1 MTNLSPFNPFLQ
13 IWKTEMTRKIT
24 VLILT
29 NSAFSDEKTYSSPKQ
44 LLLYIQCIN
53 NCCALPCSTWAKSS
67 SLQIIATTTHMK
79 KKEQHFFS
87 TSQAAQDKK
96 QAERL
101 IAFSLKIGLSKTANK
116 QMLFRPVVVYINKHG
131 KKIDSCQTQEGRT
144 QCPILVAPWLYGHTN
159 CTSSKLQLWLVEVT
173 LTYKGTKLLPVKKS
187 SHFFFLHLTMRKYI
201 WTWLKFSLTTVC
213 MPVNSRYSNRS
224 SLLVD
229 WTRGR
234 LHQAELW
241 HTTLM
246 LRARCTSM
254 ASGMCSTLEQTK
266 CRLYL
271 LCTKPSMYKY
281 AQATT
286 CSAAGFQCSPSE
298 AHDSQ
303 CRCMSLL
310 SHGGTPPPPF
320 LI

>member
-1 MTNLSPFNPFLQ
+1 
-13 IWKTEMTRKIT
+13 MTRKIT

-131 KKIDSCQTQEGRT
+131 KKIDSFVKHKRAGRSALSSLHLDYTGILTALHPNFSYGLLKLRLLIREPSFCQLKRVL
-144 QCPILVAPWLYGHTN
+144 I
-159 CTSSKLQLWLVEVT
+159 S
-173 LTYKGTKLLPVKKS
+173 
-187 SHFFFLHLTMRKYI
+187 FFFI
-201 WTWLKFSLTTVC
+201 
-213 MPVNSRYSNRS
+213 
-224 SLLVD
+224 
-229 WTRGR
+229 
-234 LHQAELW
+234 
-241 HTTLM
+241 
-246 LRARCTSM
+246 
-254 ASGMCSTLEQTK
+254 
-266 CRLYL
+266 
-271 LCTKPSMYKY
+271 
-281 AQATT
+281 
-286 CSAAGFQCSPSE
+286 
-298 AHDSQ
+298 
-303 CRCMSLL
+303 
-310 SHGGTPPPPF
+310 
-320 LI
+320 